1 MFQTLEIRQLRAQVL
16 TNIFDLLTPL
26 QSPNF
31 TQKFFK
37 NNFDND
43 NLINAAW
50 ESLQSWLLK
59 LELN

>member
-37 NNFDND
+37 NNLDND

-50 ESLQSWLLK
+50 
-59 LELN
+59 